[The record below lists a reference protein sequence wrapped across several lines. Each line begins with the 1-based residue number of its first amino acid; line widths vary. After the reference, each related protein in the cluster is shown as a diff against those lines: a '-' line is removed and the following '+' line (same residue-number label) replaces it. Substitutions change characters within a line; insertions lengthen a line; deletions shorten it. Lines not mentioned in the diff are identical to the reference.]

1 MEQLLADETAV
12 VTGGA
17 SGFGRAIART
27 FADHGADVIIAD
39 IREDPREGGTPTH
52 ELINRETDRRAEL
65 VDCDVTSPED
75 LVVAVDAA
83 DELGGLDVMVNNTGI
98 TNETD
103 FLEVTEAEYDRLM
116 SINVKGV
123 FFGCQ
128 AAGNKMVD
136 NSGGGKIIN
145 MSSAGAYRAMADIST
160 YCASKAAVR
169 TLTYALADR
178 FGGDGIRVNSI
189 NPGFS
194 NTQMVAESDLGSGVQ
209 GRIAAKMLKETIPT
223 GRFGEADEIANVA
236 LFLASEMS
244 SYVNGESILVDGGMT
259 HT

>member
-1 MEQLLADETAV
+1 MDSLLTDQTAV
-12 VTGGA
+12 ITGGA

-27 FADHGADVIIAD
+27 FADHGADIIVAD
-39 IREDPREGGTPTH
+39 IRTEPREGGEPTH
-52 ELINRETDRRAEL
+52 ELIERETDRRAEF
-65 VDCDVTSPED
+65 VDCDVTSPDD

-83 DELGGLDVMVNNTGI
+83 DELGGIDIMVNNAGI

-103 FLEVTEAEYDRLM
+103 FLEVTEAEYQQLM
-116 SINVKGV
+116 DINVKGV

-128 AAGNKMVD
+128 AAGKKMVET
-136 NSGGGKIIN
+136 GGGTIIN
-145 MSSAGAYRAMADIST
+145 MSSAGAYRAMAEIST

-178 FGGDGIRVNSI
+178 FGGDDIRVNSI

-194 NTQMVAESDLGSGVQ
+194 NTQMTANSALGNGIR
-209 GRIAAKMLKETIPT
+209 GRVNAKLIKQTIPA

-236 LFLASEMS
+236 LFLASDMS
-244 SYVNGESILVDGGMT
+244 SYVNGESILVDGGMI

>member
-1 MEQLLADETAV
+1 MDELLTDRTAV
-12 VTGGA
+12 ITGGA

-27 FADHGADVIIAD
+27 FADEGADVVVAD
-39 IREDPREGGTPTH
+39 IREEPREGGEPTH
-52 ELINRETDRRAEL
+52 ELIEQETDRAAGF
-65 VDCDVTSPED
+65 VDCDVTSPDD
-75 LVVAVDAA
+75 LTVAVEAA
-83 DELGGLDVMVNNTGI
+83 EEFGGLDIMVNNAGI

-103 FLEVTEAEYDRLM
+103 FLEVTEAEYEELM

-123 FFGCQ
+123 FFGAQ
-128 AAGNKMVD
+128 AAAKAMLD
-136 NSGGGKIIN
+136 NGGGTMIN

-178 FGGDGIRVNSI
+178 FGGDIRVNSI

-194 NTQMVAESDLGSGVQ
+194 NTQMTAESSLGSGVK
-209 GRIAAKMLKETIPT
+209 GRIDAKMLKGTIPE
-223 GRFGEADEIANVA
+223 GRFGEPEEIADVA
-236 LFLASEMS
+236 LFLASDRS

>member
-1 MEQLLADETAV
+1 MDELLTDRTAV
-12 VTGGA
+12 ITGGA

-27 FADHGADVIIAD
+27 FAAEGADIVVAD
-39 IREDPREGGTPTH
+39 IREEPREGGEPTH
-52 ELINRETDRRAEL
+52 ELIEQETDRAAGF
-65 VDCDVTSPED
+65 VDCDVTEPED
-75 LVVAVDAA
+75 LTVAVEAA
-83 DELGGLDVMVNNTGI
+83 EEFGGIDIMVNNAGI

-103 FLEVTEAEYDRLM
+103 FLEVTEAEYEELM

-123 FFGCQ
+123 FFGAQ
-128 AAGNKMVD
+128 AAATAMLD
-136 NSGGGKIIN
+136 NGGGTMIN

-178 FGGDGIRVNSI
+178 FGGDIRVNSI

-194 NTQMVAESDLGSGVQ
+194 NTQMTAESSLGSGVK
-209 GRIAAKMLKETIPT
+209 GRIDAKMLKGTIPE
-223 GRFGEADEIANVA
+223 GRFGEPQEIADVA
-236 LFLASEMS
+236 LFLASDRS

>member
-1 MEQLLADETAV
+1 MDSLLSGKTAV
-12 VTGGA
+12 ITGGA
-17 SGFGRAIART
+17 SGFGRAIAQT
-27 FADHGADVIIAD
+27 FADHGADIIIAD
-39 IREDPREGGTPTH
+39 IRDTPREGGKPTH
-52 ELINRETDRRAEL
+52 EFIESETDQTAHF
-65 VDCDVTSPED
+65 VDCDVTNPSE
-75 LVVAVDAA
+75 LQVAVDAA
-83 DELGGLDVMVNNTGI
+83 DELGGIDIMINNAGI

-103 FLEVTEAEYDRLM
+103 FLEVTEQEYEQLM
-116 SINVKGV
+116 AINVKGV
-123 FFGCQ
+123 FFGAQ
-128 AAGNKMVD
+128 AAAKRLLD
-136 NSGGGKIIN
+136 NGGGTIIN

-194 NTQMVAESDLGSGVQ
+194 NTQMLADSDLGSGVQ
-209 GRIAAKMLKETIPT
+209 GRIAAKMLKETIPA
-223 GRFGEADEIANVA
+223 GRFGEAEEVANVA
-236 LFLASEMS
+236 LFLASDMS

>member
-12 VTGGA
+12 ITGGA

-27 FADHGADVIIAD
+27 FAEHGADIIIAD
-39 IREDPREGGTPTH
+39 IRETPREGGEPTH
-52 ELINRETDRRAEL
+52 DLIESETDRRAYYVE
-65 VDCDVTSPED
+65 CDVTNPDD
-75 LVVAVDAA
+75 LQVAVDAA
-83 DELGGLDVMVNNTGI
+83 DELGGIDIMVNNAGI

-103 FLEVTEAEYDRLM
+103 FLEVTEEEYQQLM
-116 SINVKGV
+116 DINVKGV
-123 FFGCQ
+123 FFGAQ
-128 AAGNKMVD
+128 AAAKRLVEN
-136 NSGGGKIIN
+136 GGGTMIN

-194 NTQMVAESDLGSGVQ
+194 NTQMLADSDLGSGVQ
-209 GRIAAKMLKETIPT
+209 GRIEAKMIKETIPA
-223 GRFGEADEIANVA
+223 GRFGEAEEVASVA
-236 LFLASEMS
+236 LFLASDMS

>member
-1 MEQLLADETAV
+1 MDQLLADRTAV
-12 VTGGA
+12 ITGGA

-27 FADHGADVIIAD
+27 FADHGADIIVAD
-39 IREDPREGGTPTH
+39 IREEPREGGESTH
-52 ELINRETDRRAEL
+52 DLIENETDRRAHYVE
-65 VDCDVTSPED
+65 CDVTNPDD

-83 DELGGLDVMVNNTGI
+83 DELGGIDIMVNNAGI

-103 FLEVTEAEYDRLM
+103 FLEVTEAEYDQLM

-128 AAGNKMVD
+128 AAGKKMVD
-136 NSGGGKIIN
+136 NGGGKIIN
-145 MSSAGAYRAMADIST
+145 MSSAAAYRAMAELST
-160 YCASKAAVR
+160 YSASKAAVR
-169 TLTYALADR
+169 TLTYAVADR

-194 NTQMVAESDLGSGVQ
+194 NTQMLENSNLGSGVK
-209 GRIAAKMLKETIPT
+209 GRINAKLLKQTIPA
-223 GRFGEADEIANVA
+223 GRFGEAEEVANVA
-236 LFLASEMS
+236 LFLASDMS
-244 SYVNGESILVDGGMT
+244 SYVNGESILVDGGMI

>member
-1 MEQLLADETAV
+1 MDELLTDRTAV
-12 VTGGA
+12 ITGGA

-27 FADHGADVIIAD
+27 FAAEGADIVVAD
-39 IREDPREGGTPTH
+39 IRKEPREGGEPTH
-52 ELINRETDRRAEL
+52 ELIEQETDRAAGF
-65 VDCDVTSPED
+65 VDCDVTEPED
-75 LVVAVDAA
+75 LTVAVEAA
-83 DELGGLDVMVNNTGI
+83 EEFGGIDIMVNNAGI

-103 FLEVTEAEYDRLM
+103 FLEVTEAEYEELM

-123 FFGCQ
+123 FFGAQ
-128 AAGNKMVD
+128 AAATAMLD
-136 NSGGGKIIN
+136 NGGGTMIN

-178 FGGDGIRVNSI
+178 FGGDIRVNSI

-194 NTQMVAESDLGSGVQ
+194 NTQMTAESSLGSGVK
-209 GRIAAKMLKETIPT
+209 GRIDAKMLKGTIPE
-223 GRFGEADEIANVA
+223 GRFGEPQEIADVA
-236 LFLASEMS
+236 LFLASDRS

>member
-1 MEQLLADETAV
+1 MDSLLDDQTAV
-12 VTGGA
+12 ITGGA

-27 FADHGADVIIAD
+27 FADYGADVIIAD
-39 IREDPREGGTPTH
+39 IREEPREGGEPTH
-52 ELINRETDRRAEL
+52 ELITNETDRRAEF
-65 VDCDVTSPED
+65 VDCDVTSPDD

-83 DELGGLDVMVNNTGI
+83 DELGGIDIMVNNAGI

-103 FLEVTEAEYDRLM
+103 FLEVTEAEYQQLM
-116 SINVKGV
+116 DINVKGV

-128 AAGNKMVD
+128 AAGRKMVE
-136 NSGGGKIIN
+136 NGGGTIIN
-145 MSSAGAYRAMADIST
+145 MSSAGAYRAMAEIST

-194 NTQMVAESDLGSGVQ
+194 NTQMTADSELGSGIR
-209 GRIAAKMLKETIPT
+209 GRINTKLIKQTIPA

-236 LFLASEMS
+236 LFLASDLS

>member
-1 MEQLLADETAV
+1 MDELLTDRTAV
-12 VTGGA
+12 ITGGA

-27 FADHGADVIIAD
+27 FASEGADIVVAD
-39 IREDPREGGTPTH
+39 IREEPREGGEPTH
-52 ELINRETDRRAEL
+52 ELVEQETDSRAGF
-65 VDCDVTSPED
+65 VDCDVTSPDD
-75 LVVAVDAA
+75 LTVAVEAA
-83 DELGGLDVMVNNTGI
+83 EEFGGLDIMVNNAGI

-103 FLEVTEAEYDRLM
+103 FLEVTEAEYEELM

-123 FFGCQ
+123 FFGAQ
-128 AAGNKMVD
+128 AAAKAMLD
-136 NSGGGKIIN
+136 NGGGTMIN

-178 FGGDGIRVNSI
+178 FGGDIRVNSI

-194 NTQMVAESDLGSGVQ
+194 NTQMTAESSLGSGVK
-209 GRIAAKMLKETIPT
+209 GRIDAKMLKGTIPE
-223 GRFGEADEIANVA
+223 GRFGEPEEVADVA
-236 LFLASEMS
+236 LFLASDRS

>member
-1 MEQLLADETAV
+1 MEPLLEDQTAV
-12 VTGGA
+12 ITGGA

-27 FADHGADVIIAD
+27 FADHGADVIVAD
-39 IREDPREGGTPTH
+39 IREDPREGGESTH
-52 ELINRETDRRAEL
+52 GLIESETDRTAHY
-65 VDCDVTSPED
+65 VDCDVTNPED
-75 LVVAVDAA
+75 LQVAVDAA
-83 DELGGLDVMVNNTGI
+83 DELGGIDIMVNNAGI

-103 FLEVTEAEYDRLM
+103 FLEVTEAEYQQLM
-116 SINVKGV
+116 DINVKGV
-123 FFGCQ
+123 FFGAQ
-128 AAGNKMVD
+128 AAAKRLLD
-136 NSGGGKIIN
+136 NGGGTIIN

-194 NTQMVAESDLGSGVQ
+194 NTQMLADSDLGSGVQ
-209 GRIAAKMLKETIPT
+209 GRIAAKMLKETIPA

-236 LFLASEMS
+236 LFLASDMS